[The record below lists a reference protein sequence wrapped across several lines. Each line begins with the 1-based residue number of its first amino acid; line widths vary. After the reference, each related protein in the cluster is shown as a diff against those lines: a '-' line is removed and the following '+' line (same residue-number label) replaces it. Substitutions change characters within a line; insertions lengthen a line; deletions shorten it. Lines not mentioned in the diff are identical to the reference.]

1 MTSFCKK
8 FIIIFLSPPVC
19 ARELKLRQFD
29 SESKSTSG
37 CSNSVISKK
46 KSPLKV
52 CFHSHYW
59 IYENHTPESCFV
71 GQFVIINLKSFR
83 YEIMRINVE
92 DYFRLEILA
101 RIKMTNFGPI
111 VHASPSSLKCKFEK
125 LQIFQTLLISK
136 IILRVTAVK
145 AVKHLN
151 TIAEG
156 NAFCSIFDGRK
167 TVAVT
172 KTVRLRKIKE
182 INVRI

>member
-1 MTSFCKK
+1 M
-8 FIIIFLSPPVC
+8 
-19 ARELKLRQFD
+19 
-29 SESKSTSG
+29 
-37 CSNSVISKK
+37 ISKK